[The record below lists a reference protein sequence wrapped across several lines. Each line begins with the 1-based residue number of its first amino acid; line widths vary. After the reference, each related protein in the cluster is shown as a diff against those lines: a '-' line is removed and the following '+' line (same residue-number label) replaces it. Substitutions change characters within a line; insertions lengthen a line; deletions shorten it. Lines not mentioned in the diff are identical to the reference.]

1 MRTSEERVEELH
13 RRMGKMRQDRS
24 RSQYRRITAA
34 VCAVCLA
41 LTILLALAIA
51 GLPVR
56 AADGDSGAATASMF
70 ADRPVLGYVVVSVIA
85 FCLGTAAT
93 VFCFRLRRQT
103 ELENQTTDRN
113 Q

>member
-1 MRTSEERVEELH
+1 MRTSDERVEELH

-24 RSQYRRITAA
+24 RSQSRRINAA
-34 VCAVCLA
+34 VCAVCLV

-56 AADGDSGAATASMF
+56 TADGDSGAATASMF
-70 ADRPVLGYVVVSVIA
+70 ADRSVLAYVVVSVIA
-85 FCLGTAAT
+85 FCLGAAAT

-103 ELENQTTDRN
+103 EPEEQKRTENR
-113 Q
+113 